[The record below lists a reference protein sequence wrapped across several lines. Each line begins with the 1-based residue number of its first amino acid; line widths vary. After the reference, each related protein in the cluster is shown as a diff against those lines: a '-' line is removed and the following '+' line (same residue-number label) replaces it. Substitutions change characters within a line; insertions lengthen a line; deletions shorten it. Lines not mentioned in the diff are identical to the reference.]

1 MLEAQPQVLPMKRT
15 DSRYFSTFSGSVPM
29 SPHVTR
35 YNGRSANS
43 ATLSAVSVLPVPGP
57 PCKRIIRPYKV
68 SAAFVSELIE
78 EDLTFSFALH
88 EVSPDCVL
96 LADVDADQC
105 SDKLFLLLLEDKSMV
120 EY

>member
-1 MLEAQPQVLPMKRT
+1 
-15 DSRYFSTFSGSVPM
+15 
-29 SPHVTR
+29 
-35 YNGRSANS
+35 
-43 ATLSAVSVLPVPGP
+43 
-57 PCKRIIRPYKV
+57 V

-120 EY
+120 ED